1 MRGCLH
7 PCVSSHTAPIALT
20 LDCAQD
26 KQRVPA
32 SAALIPALS
41 SLLHASEK
49 TIERTGDVNMDMN
62 GVENHKRKEPEG
74 GFAAAGRSEKEM
86 QLDAKDKQ
94 PASIQAP
101 TCSTWS
107 KALTDSINGLTKV
120 ELAKIQDTV
129 KAFMALGCLKDK
141 DKFQILLAHAVVC
154 DCVVSWCVV
163 DAVLLA
169 RMLSPRC
176 FPAPAC
182 PTTCCFSPPLTL
194 WFSRSGV
201 FLSLIFS
208 LSPSVSA
215 SRVHTRG
222 RSCIQVN
229 SSLPTVDVLA
239 PLIKAIHASLSTS
252 NPGHAASA
260 NAAFQVMACAAIT
273 KLRKKTLK
281 HLPEPPHWGM
291 VVRIQCTSAYVCKEC
306 LQAPILK
313 SPLHMPLR
321 GSSPGH

>member
-1 MRGCLH
+1 VRGCLH
-7 PCVSSHTAPIALT
+7 PCVYSHTAPTALT

-26 KQRVPA
+26 KQRIPA

-49 TIERTGDVNMDMN
+49 KSERTGDVNMDMN
-62 GVENHKRKEPEG
+62 IVEHHKRKEPEG

-86 QLDAKDKQ
+86 HLDAKDKQ
-94 PASIQAP
+94 PALIQAP

-141 DKFQILLAHAVVC
+141 DKFQIHLAHAVVC

-163 DAVLLA
+163 GAVLLA
-169 RMLSPRC
+169 RMRLSPCC

-182 PTTCCFSPPLTL
+182 QTTCCFSPSLTL
-194 WFSRSGV
+194 WFSPSGV

-208 LSPSVSA
+208 LSPSLSA
-215 SRVHTRG
+215 SRARTRG
-222 RSCIQVN
+222 
-229 SSLPTVDVLA
+229 
-239 PLIKAIHASLSTS
+239 LSFT
-252 NPGHAASA
+252 
-260 NAAFQVMACAAIT
+260 F
-273 KLRKKTLK
+273 R
-281 HLPEPPHWGM
+281 
-291 VVRIQCTSAYVCKEC
+291 
-306 LQAPILK
+306 
-313 SPLHMPLR
+313 
-321 GSSPGH
+321 